1 MVAKYNLL
9 TYMKPK
15 LFTKTFT
22 LTPGECNGQ
31 QEMSLSFLVGRI
43 IKVASM
49 HAELWGVG
57 YEKMI
62 ASRTAWV
69 LSRLSIEM
77 KRYPAINEN
86 YTLETWIEDYNT
98 RFSTRN
104 MAVLDSKGEVC
115 GYVRTIWLVLDL
127 EARRT
132 ANMEELNELRH
143 LVLERPCPIDP
154 PTRMRIENGEKI
166 DSFTVKYSDI
176 DLNRHVNSARY
187 VEYLLNQYPF
197 EWYDSNLITRFEI
210 AYAHEARPGID
221 VDVYREKKGE
231 YDHTLEICHAGNTL
245 CRSRIVFAP
254 RTEPIHIPY

>member
-1 MVAKYNLL
+1 
-9 TYMKPK
+9 MKQK

-43 IKVASM
+43 IKVASL
-49 HAELWGVG
+49 HADSWGVG

-77 KRYPAINEN
+77 KRFPAINEN

-104 MAVLDSKGEVC
+104 MAILDSRGEVC
-115 GYVRTIWLVLDL
+115 GYARTIWLVLDL

-132 ANMEELNELRH
+132 ANMEELNELRTY
-143 LVLERPCPIDP
+143 VLDRPCPIDP
-154 PTRMRIENGEKI
+154 PTRMRAEEGEKI
-166 DSFTVKYSDI
+166 DSFAVCYSDI

-197 EWYDSNLITRFEI
+197 EWFDNNRVARFEI
-210 AYAHEARPGID
+210 AYAHEARPGIEI
-221 VDVYREKKGE
+221 DVYREIKAE
-231 YDHTLEICHAGNTL
+231 HDHTLELRHEGNTL

-254 RTEPIHIPY
+254 RTEPVRVPFNG

>member
-1 MVAKYNLL
+1 
-9 TYMKPK
+9 MKQK
-15 LFTKTFT
+15 LFRKQFT

-43 IKVASM
+43 IKVASL
-49 HAELWGVG
+49 HADSWGVG

-62 ASRTAWV
+62 ESRTAWV

-77 KRYPAINEN
+77 KRFPAITED

-104 MAVLDSKGEVC
+104 MAVLDSKGVVC

-143 LVLERPCPIDP
+143 LILNRPCPIEP
-154 PTRMRIENGEKI
+154 PTRMRIETGEKI
-166 DSFTVKYSDI
+166 DSFAVRYSDI

-197 EWYDSNLITRFEI
+197 EWYDKNRIARFEI

-221 VDVYREKKGE
+221 IDVYRETKSE
-231 YDHTLEICHAGNTL
+231 NNHTLELRHNNNCL

-254 RTEPIHIPY
+254 RTEPLHIPFDDMGL

>member
-1 MVAKYNLL
+1 
-9 TYMKPK
+9 MKQK

-31 QEMSLSFLVGRI
+31 QEMSLPFLVGRI

-49 HAELWGVG
+49 HADLWGVG

-77 KRYPAINEN
+77 KRFPAITEN

-104 MAVLDSKGEVC
+104 MAILDSRGEVC
-115 GYVRTIWLVLDL
+115 GYARTIWLVLDL
-127 EARRT
+127 NARRN

-143 LVLERPCPIDP
+143 LILDRPCPIEP
-154 PTRMRIENGEKI
+154 PSRMRIEEGEKI
-166 DSFTVKYSDI
+166 DSFTVRYSDI

-197 EWYDSNLITRFEI
+197 EWYDNNRVTRFEI
-210 AYAHEARPGID
+210 AYANEARPGID
-221 VDVYREKKGE
+221 IDVFREIKEENDHVLELRHGE
-231 YDHTLEICHAGNTL
+231 KTL
-245 CRSRIVFAP
+245 CRSRLIFAP
-254 RTEPIHIPY
+254 RTEPINIPFNL

>member
-1 MVAKYNLL
+1 
-9 TYMKPK
+9 MKQK

-57 YEKMI
+57 YDKMI
-62 ASRTAWV
+62 EKRTAWV

-77 KRYPAINEN
+77 KRFPAINEN

-132 ANMEELNELRH
+132 ANMEELNELRS
-143 LVLERPCPIDP
+143 LVLDRPCPIEP
-154 PTRMRIENGEKI
+154 PTRVCVENGEKI
-166 DSFTVKYSDI
+166 DSFKVRYSDI

-197 EWYDSNLITRFEI
+197 EWYDNNRITRFEI

-221 VDVYREKKGE
+221 IDVYREMTTDS
-231 YDHTLEICHAGNTL
+231 DHSLELRHDGNTL
-245 CRSRIVFAP
+245 CRSRIIFAQ
-254 RTEPIHIPY
+254 RSEPVRVPFHE

>member
-1 MVAKYNLL
+1 
-9 TYMKPK
+9 MKPK
-15 LFTKTFT
+15 LFSKTFT

-49 HAELWGVG
+49 HADIWGVG
-57 YEKMI
+57 YDKMI

-77 KRYPAINEN
+77 KRFPAIGEN

-104 MAVLDSKGEVC
+104 MAILDSRGEVC
-115 GYVRTIWLVLDL
+115 GYARTIWLVLDL

-132 ANMEELNELRH
+132 AQMEELNELRSYI
-143 LVLERPCPIDP
+143 LDRPCPIEP
-154 PTRMRIENGEKI
+154 PTRVRVEQGEKI
-166 DSFTVKYSDI
+166 DSFRVRYSDI

-197 EWYDSNLITRFEI
+197 EWYDNNLISRFEI
-210 AYAHEARPGID
+210 AYAHEARPGVDI
-221 VDVYREKKGE
+221 DVYRELTTSN
-231 YDHTLEICHAGNTL
+231 DHALELRHDGNVL
-245 CRSRIVFAP
+245 CRSRIIFAP
-254 RTEPIHIPY
+254 RTEPVHIPFNG

>member
-1 MVAKYNLL
+1 
-9 TYMKPK
+9 MKQK
-15 LFTKTFT
+15 LFTKSFV

-49 HAELWGVG
+49 HADLWGVG

-62 ASRTAWV
+62 SSRTAWV

-77 KRYPAINEN
+77 KRFPAITES

-104 MAVLDSKGEVC
+104 MAILDSHGEVC
-115 GYVRTIWLVLDL
+115 GYARTIWLVLDL
-127 EARRT
+127 DARRN
-132 ANMEELNELRH
+132 ANMEELNELKC
-143 LVLERPCPIDP
+143 LVLDRPCPIDP
-154 PTRMRIENGEKI
+154 PSRMRMEAGEHI
-166 DSFTVKYSDI
+166 DAFKVRYSDI
-176 DLNRHVNSARY
+176 DLNRHVNSSRY

-197 EWYDSNLITRFEI
+197 EWYDNNRITRFEI

-221 VDVYREKKGE
+221 IDVYREVK
-231 YDHTLEICHAGNTL
+231 DDASHVLELRHDGTAL
-245 CRSRIVFAP
+245 CRSRIIFEP
-254 RTEPIHIPY
+254 RTEPVHIPFNG

>member
-1 MVAKYNLL
+1 
-9 TYMKPK
+9 MKQK
-15 LFTKTFT
+15 LFTKKFT

-49 HAELWGVG
+49 HADAWGVG

-62 ASRTAWV
+62 SNRTAWV

-77 KRYPAINEN
+77 KRFPAITEE

-104 MAVLDSKGEVC
+104 MAILDSRGEVC
-115 GYVRTIWLVLDL
+115 GYARTIWLVLDL

-132 ANMEELNELRH
+132 AQMEELNELH
-143 LVLERPCPIDP
+143 TLVLDRPCPIEP
-154 PTRMRIENGEKI
+154 PTRMRMENGKKI
-166 DSFTVKYSDI
+166 DSFAVRYSDI
-176 DLNRHVNSARY
+176 DLNRHVNSSRY
-187 VEYLLNQYPF
+187 VEYFLNQYPF
-197 EWYDSNLITRFEI
+197 EWYDNNRITRFEI

-221 VDVYREKKGE
+221 VDVFREE
-231 YDHTLEICHAGNTL
+231 TADNDHALELRHGDNVL
-245 CRSRIVFAP
+245 CRSRIIFAP
-254 RTEPIHIPY
+254 RTEPIHIPFNG

>member
-1 MVAKYNLL
+1 
-9 TYMKPK
+9 MKLK
-15 LFTKTFT
+15 LFSKKFT

-49 HAELWGVG
+49 HADLWGVG

-62 ASRTAWV
+62 SSRTAWV

-77 KRYPAINEN
+77 KHFPAINQE

-104 MAVLDSKGEVC
+104 MAILDNKGEVC

-132 ANMEELNELRH
+132 ANMEELNELRT
-143 LVLERPCPIDP
+143 LVLDRPCPIDP
-154 PTRMRIENGEKI
+154 PTRMRIENGQKI
-166 DSFTVKYSDI
+166 DSFAVRYSDI

-197 EWYDSNLITRFEI
+197 EWYDNNRITRFEI
-210 AYAHEARPGID
+210 AYAHEALPGINI
-221 VDVYREKKGE
+221 DVYREEKQAL
-231 YDHTLEICHAGNTL
+231 DHTLELHHEGNVL
-245 CRSRIVFAP
+245 CRSRIIFAP
-254 RTEPIHIPY
+254 RTEPVRIPFK

>member
-1 MVAKYNLL
+1 
-9 TYMKPK
+9 MKLK
-15 LFTKTFT
+15 LFSKKFT

-49 HAELWGVG
+49 HADLWGVG

-62 ASRTAWV
+62 SSRTAWV

-77 KRYPAINEN
+77 KHFPAINQE

-104 MAVLDSKGEVC
+104 MAILDNKGEVC

-127 EARRT
+127 DARRT
-132 ANMEELNELRH
+132 ANMEELNELRT
-143 LVLERPCPIDP
+143 LVLDRPCPIDP
-154 PTRMRIENGEKI
+154 PTRMRIENGQKI
-166 DSFTVKYSDI
+166 DSFAVRYSDI

-197 EWYDSNLITRFEI
+197 EWYDNHRITRFEI
-210 AYAHEARPGID
+210 AYAHEALPGINI
-221 VDVYREKKGE
+221 DVYREEKQAL
-231 YDHTLEICHAGNTL
+231 DHTLELHHEGNVL
-245 CRSRIVFAP
+245 CRSRIIFAP
-254 RTEPIHIPY
+254 RTEPVRIPFK

>member
-1 MVAKYNLL
+1 
-9 TYMKPK
+9 MKLK
-15 LFTKTFT
+15 LFSKKFT

-49 HAELWGVG
+49 HADLWGVG

-62 ASRTAWV
+62 SSRTAWV

-77 KRYPAINEN
+77 KHFPAINQE

-104 MAVLDSKGEVC
+104 MAILDNKGEVC

-132 ANMEELNELRH
+132 ANMEELNELRT
-143 LVLERPCPIDP
+143 LVLDRPCPIDP
-154 PTRMRIENGEKI
+154 PTRMRIENGQKI
-166 DSFTVKYSDI
+166 DSFAVRYSDI

-197 EWYDSNLITRFEI
+197 EWYDNNRITRFEI
-210 AYAHEARPGID
+210 AYAHEALPGINI
-221 VDVYREKKGE
+221 DVYREEKQAL
-231 YDHTLEICHAGNTL
+231 DHTLELHHEGNVL
-245 CRSRIVFAP
+245 CRSRIIFAP
-254 RTEPIHIPY
+254 RTEPVRIPFKR

>member
-1 MVAKYNLL
+1 
-9 TYMKPK
+9 MKLK
-15 LFTKTFT
+15 LFSKKFT

-49 HAELWGVG
+49 HADLWGVG

-62 ASRTAWV
+62 SSRTAWV

-77 KRYPAINEN
+77 KHFPAINQE

-104 MAVLDSKGEVC
+104 MAILDNKGEVC

-132 ANMEELNELRH
+132 ANMEELNELRT
-143 LVLERPCPIDP
+143 LVLDRPCPIDP
-154 PTRMRIENGEKI
+154 PTRMRIENGQKI
-166 DSFTVKYSDI
+166 DSFAVRYSDI

-197 EWYDSNLITRFEI
+197 EWYDNNRITRFEI
-210 AYAHEARPGID
+210 AYAHEALPGINI
-221 VDVYREKKGE
+221 DVYREEKQTL
-231 YDHTLEICHAGNTL
+231 DHTLELHHEGNVL
-245 CRSRIVFAP
+245 CRSRIIFAP
-254 RTEPIHIPY
+254 RTEPVRIPFK

>member
-1 MVAKYNLL
+1 
-9 TYMKPK
+9 MKLK
-15 LFTKTFT
+15 LFSKKFT

-49 HAELWGVG
+49 HADLWGVG

-62 ASRTAWV
+62 SSRTAWV

-77 KRYPAINEN
+77 KHFPAINQE

-104 MAVLDSKGEVC
+104 MAILDNKGEVC

-132 ANMEELNELRH
+132 ANMEELNELRT
-143 LVLERPCPIDP
+143 LVLDRPCPIDP
-154 PTRMRIENGEKI
+154 PTRMRIENGQKI
-166 DSFTVKYSDI
+166 DSFAVRYSDI

-197 EWYDSNLITRFEI
+197 EWYDNNRITRFEI
-210 AYAHEARPGID
+210 AYAHEALPGINI
-221 VDVYREKKGE
+221 DVYREEKQTL
-231 YDHTLEICHAGNTL
+231 DHTLELHHEGNVL
-245 CRSRIVFAP
+245 CRSRIIFAP
-254 RTEPIHIPY
+254 RTEPVRIPFKR

>member
-1 MVAKYNLL
+1 
-9 TYMKPK
+9 MKMKQK
-15 LFTKTFT
+15 LFSKTFT

-49 HAELWGVG
+49 HADLWGVG

-62 ASRTAWV
+62 SNRTAWV
-69 LSRLSIEM
+69 LSRLAIEM
-77 KRYPAINEN
+77 KRYPAINEQ

-104 MAVLDSKGEVC
+104 MAVLDSRGVVC

-132 ANMEELNELRH
+132 ANMEELNELRN
-143 LVLERPCPIDP
+143 LILDRPCPIEP
-154 PTRMRIENGEKI
+154 PTRMRIDEGEKI
-166 DSFTVKYSDI
+166 DSFAVRYSDI

-197 EWYDSNLITRFEI
+197 EWFDNNYIERFEI
-210 AYAHEARPGID
+210 AYAHEARPGIAI
-221 VDVYREKKGE
+221 DVYRENKSGN
-231 YDHTLEICHAGNTL
+231 DHSLELCHDGNVL
-245 CRSRIVFAP
+245 CRSRIIFAP
-254 RTEPIHIPY
+254 RTEPIQLPFSE